1 MLQYETHFLQK
12 SSGLSSDF
20 SCDTP
25 VLRMN
30 PRWTSTQPG
39 RERQQLPHRTRPCSE
54 RRSGGARWTIAEW
67 FQYDFDLQAQSKSN
81 QLGDSLVHKPRMK
94 GLHLGGK
101 PQDYIS
107 DASRFIGISDIIQ
120 EKIQL
125 QAVMA
130 LNMQVFFNDWIY
142 PHTCARV

>member
-1 MLQYETHFLQK
+1 
-12 SSGLSSDF
+12 
-20 SCDTP
+20 
-25 VLRMN
+25 
-30 PRWTSTQPG
+30 
-39 RERQQLPHRTRPCSE
+39 
-54 RRSGGARWTIAEW
+54 
-67 FQYDFDLQAQSKSN
+67 
-81 QLGDSLVHKPRMK
+81 MK

-130 LNMQVFFNDWIY
+130 LNMQVFFND
-142 PHTCARV
+142 